1 MSSDDLNRE
10 IAFAGQ
16 RVKQKV
22 IFALTLASVIPL
34 LILTYAFQAPVRV
47 MLGPLSQYTEAFTM
61 PALLLFTGLLM
72 AGGGFV
78 VWDVASRHLTGGA
91 SGHRHQGRG
100 PARGAAPQGRD
111 RHPHELVR
119 QDARHHRAA
128 DGRDQPVPRAGS
140 TSSPARRST
149 TR

>member
-34 LILTYAFQAPVRV
+34 LILTYAFQAPVRQL
-47 MLGPLSQYTEAFTM
+47 LGPIGQYTEAFTM
-61 PALLLFTGLLM
+61 PALLAFTGLLM

-78 VWDVASRHLTGGA
+78 VWDVASAIGFSVATA
-91 SGHRHQGRG
+91 STRGR
-100 PARGAAPQGRD
+100 
-111 RHPHELVR
+111 
-119 QDARHHRAA
+119 
-128 DGRDQPVPRAGS
+128 
-140 TSSPARRST
+140 
-149 TR
+149 